1 MYLIH
6 AALRAPAPGVRL
18 PAHAGELVRALADA
32 DPTGCGPVEHVSTH
46 PGAHPGGL
54 SAGLP
59 GGLSA
64 GLPGP
69 TLGVY
74 LIADSLA
81 EAEGRTEALCRRA
94 VEEVPALSGWAVG
107 RVGVPLVTPYYEHLL
122 LAASGT
128 RGHNGPGPVP
138 SN

>member
-18 PAHAGELVRALADA
+18 PSHAGELVRALADA

-46 PGAHPGGL
+46 PGA
-54 SAGLP
+54 LP
-59 GGLSA
+59 GGLPGALPSA
-64 GLPGP
+64 LP

-74 LIADSLA
+74 LIADSLG

-94 VEEVPALSGWAVG
+94 VEEVPALSGWTVG

-122 LAASGT
+122 LAAFGP

-138 SN
+138 SS

>member
-6 AALRAPAPGVRL
+6 AALHASAPGAQL

-46 PGAHPGGL
+46 PGVRSGARPGAL
-54 SAGLP
+54 SGA
-59 GGLSA
+59 LSGA
-64 GLPGP
+64 LPGP

-81 EAEGRTEALCRRA
+81 EAEGRTEVLCRRA
-94 VEEVPALSGWAVG
+94 VEEVPALRGWTVG

-128 RGHNGPGPVP
+128 RGQNGPGPVP
-138 SN
+138 ST